1 MMDISTVL
9 QIVMFFVA
17 FYLMA
22 VVFLGDPFGE

>member
-1 MMDISTVL
+1 MNLSTIL

-22 VVFLGDPFGE
+22 LVFLGNPFGK

>member
-1 MMDISTVL
+1 VNLSTVL

-22 VVFLGDPFGE
+22 LVFLGNPFGK

>member
-1 MMDISTVL
+1 MSLSTVL

-22 VVFLGDPFGE
+22 LVFLGNPFGK

>member
-1 MMDISTVL
+1 MNLSTVL

-22 VVFLGDPFGE
+22 LVFLGNPFGK